1 MTTTLFRNTIVAG
14 LTAACFAV
22 TAWAQQ
28 GAIRGHV
35 EGLKQSLTQSK
46 QQLKQYQWMET
57 TVVLLKGEEKSRKQ
71 YLCHYDAGGTVQ
83 KVLVEA
89 SPEKHEPGIR
99 GHIIERKKEELTD
112 YMRRAVDLVKL
123 YVPPNADKIQAA
135 KDAGNASLTP
145 IEPGRRVR
153 LSFRNYQMPGDLLAI
168 DVAPTSN
175 QVLGATVST
184 YLDDPNDAVELV
196 IQFAALPD
204 GTSYP
209 SSVNLNAQAKSV
221 TVEITNSDYRKV
233 TN

>member
-22 TAWAQQ
+22 TASAQQ

-35 EGLKQSLTQSK
+35 ESRKQSLTQSK

-57 TVVLLKGEEKSRKQ
+57 TVVLLQ
-71 YLCHYDAGGTVQ
+71 AGRNPGNNTSATRHCWHVQ
-83 KVLVEA
+83 KVLVRGF
-89 SPEKHEPGIR
+89 PEKHEPGIR

-112 YMRRAVDLVKL
+112 YMQRAVDLVKL

-184 YLDDPNDAVELV
+184 YLDDPKDAVELV
-196 IQFAALPD
+196 IQFASLPD
-204 GTSYP
+204 GTTYP
-209 SSVNLNAQAKSV
+209 SSVNLNAQAKNV
-221 TVEITNSDYRKV
+221 AVDITNSDYRKV
-233 TN
+233 TH

>member
-1 MTTTLFRNTIVAG
+1 MKTTLLRNTIVTG
-14 LTAACFAV
+14 LTAACLAV
-22 TAWAQQ
+22 TASAQQ
-28 GAIRGHV
+28 EAIRGHV
-35 EGLKQSLTQSK
+35 EALKQSLAQSK

-57 TVVLLKGEEKSRKQ
+57 TVVLLRGEEKSRKQ
-71 YLCHYDAGGTVQ
+71 YLCHYGVDGTVQ

-99 GHIIERKKEELTD
+99 GHIIEKKKEELTD
-112 YMRRAVDLVKL
+112 YMQRAVDMVKL
-123 YVPPNADKIQAA
+123 YVPPSADKIQRA
-135 KDAGNASLTP
+135 KDAGNASLTL

-175 QVLGATVST
+175 QVLSATVST
-184 YLDDPNDAVELV
+184 YLDNPKDAVELV

-204 GTSYP
+204 GTTYP
-209 SSVNLNAQAKSV
+209 SSVNLNAQAKNV

-233 TN
+233 TH